1 MVSNGVWKV
10 SATSESGMS
19 TICVYD
25 DLGSEVFVTIKD
37 GFCPL

>member
-1 MVSNGVWKV
+1 MY
-10 SATSESGMS
+10 